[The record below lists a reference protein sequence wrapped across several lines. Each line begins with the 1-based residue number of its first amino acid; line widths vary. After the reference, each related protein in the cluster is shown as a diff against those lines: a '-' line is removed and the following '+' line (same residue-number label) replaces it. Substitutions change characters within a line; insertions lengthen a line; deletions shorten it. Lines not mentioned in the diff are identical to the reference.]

1 MAKKCA
7 RTFSIVVE
15 KGKKSILEVSHLLP
29 GGIARYVR
37 RQVQGRSRELVF
49 SLDMAPDSAAM
60 AGVAVAAAAAGAALA
75 VWCGG
80 AAAPPEPSPAQVAEI
95 VVAEGLKGKCALV
108 TGAAGAIGAAVT
120 RALQRAGV
128 NVAMV
133 DVSDKGLAAMEAEL
147 GALPGGRVLPLTVD
161 ISDGAAIERAV
172 ARTKEEFG
180 MPDILVNVAGI
191 LSNNK
196 LAETSVEEWEK
207 VMNINVTAA
216 FLLSKACCPAM
227 AAKKW
232 GRVVNITSWAWKSGG
247 LTAVRA

>member
-1 MAKKCA
+1 M
-7 RTFSIVVE
+7 
-15 KGKKSILEVSHLLP
+15 
-29 GGIARYVR
+29 
-37 RQVQGRSRELVF
+37 
-49 SLDMAPDSAAM
+49 DMAPDSAAM